1 MADEPLQGHIK
12 PSGHINKQ
20 FARWEARERGGW
32 QYLARDRREFITLLG
47 GGVSVFLCVSA
58 AAQEGY
64 YGVGHDKWH
73 QGFYSKLK
81 RNDGQ
86 GSCCNLMDCRPNQSR
101 MVGDHYEV
109 KVDGAWTPVPYDKI
123 NNVVA
128 PDGCARPRSVR
139 DQSQNRQGDWPRCC
153 TDHALA
159 RRRGDRM
166 MGWMAPLRHRRAKLV
181 FSRIT
186 RNREPSMSEITTIG
200 LDLAKHVFQVHGIDA
215 QGATV
220 LRKRLRRGQVLA
232 FFSRLPRCV
241 VGLEAC
247 ATAHYW
253 ARELGALGHEVRL
266 MPAQYVKAY
275 IKRNKHDAADAEA
288 ICEAV
293 VRPTM
298 RFVPVKTAD
307 QQAAVLLHRGRER
320 LVRQRT
326 GLVNALRGH
335 LAEFGVIAPQGLRN
349 VDKLIAIVRDERD
362 ARLPDLARQVLQVL
376 AAQIEQLEA
385 AVAAIEKQLM
395 AWHKSNPVSQRLAS
409 VPGIGPII
417 ATAIAATVVEPSGFR
432 SGREFAAWLGLVP
445 RQNSTGGK
453 HRLGGISKR
462 GNQYLRRLLI
472 NGASAN
478 LLRSKATNADP
489 WVIGLRRRRP
499 PLVVAVA
506 LANH

>member
-1 MADEPLQGHIK
+1 MFSRFTGLM
-12 PSGHINKQ
+12 
-20 FARWEARERGGW
+20 
-32 QYLARDRREFITLLG
+32 RRVQRF
-47 GGVSVFLCVSA
+47 CVSDCGAGKCWRSSA
-58 AAQEGY
+58 AFTLCGR
-64 YGVGHDKWH
+64 VGS
-73 QGFYSKLK
+73 G
-81 RNDGQ
+81 
-86 GSCCNLMDCRPNQSR
+86 
-101 MVGDHYEV
+101 
-109 KVDGAWTPVPYDKI
+109 
-123 NNVVA
+123 
-128 PDGCARPRSVR
+128 
-139 DQSQNRQGDWPRCC
+139 
-153 TDHALA
+153 
-159 RRRGDRM
+159 
-166 MGWMAPLRHRRAKLV
+166 
-181 FSRIT
+181 
-186 RNREPSMSEITTIG
+186 
-200 LDLAKHVFQVHGIDA
+200 
-215 QGATV
+215 
-220 LRKRLRRGQVLA
+220 
-232 FFSRLPRCV
+232 
-241 VGLEAC
+241 

-293 VRPTM
+293 ERPTM

-349 VDKLIAIVRDERD
+349 VGKLIAIVRDERD

-376 AAQIEQLEA
+376 ANQIEQIET
-385 AVAAIEKQLM
+385 AVAALERQLLT
-395 AWHKSNPVSQRLAS
+395 WHKTNPVSQRLTS
-409 VPGIGPII
+409 IPGIGPII
-417 ATAIAATVVEPSGFR
+417 ATAIATTVADPRVFR

-453 HRLGGISKR
+453 TRLGGITKR
-462 GNQYLRRLLI
+462 GNRYLRRLLI

-478 LLRSKATNADP
+478 LLRSKATKADP

-506 LANH
+506 LANKTARIAWAVMLREKEYQPRAVAA